1 MSAVPV
7 AEKLYL
13 FQKMLACTGGPR
25 LEWYDGMFRQI
36 SDKDENSNTV
46 NALLSLCRRGV
57 NLEAFLAEKPEPFL
71 FTGRISL
78 LWILCPVLSENT
90 SIRICSI
97 GPILSESLSAFS
109 LDTALANAGASL
121 TLRGQ
126 ASVLLRSLPVLPYDR
141 IWAYAAMLF
150 YLVSG
155 NSLEINELRLLHGGS
170 LPSGIR
176 KTFLLDDRQAY
187 EAEQETLRRV
197 REGDASLCSST
208 DLFALGEAVLRT
220 KLPGDQLRQMKND
233 TIARLTLLSRA
244 AVTGGISLETSNSLW
259 SKYAQS
265 VEVARSGGELIGL
278 LQIMQEDF
286 TRRVHVVKSLKM
298 SREIESAC
306 NYIEQHLEDPLSIK
320 TLAALNGYA
329 EYYFSRKF
337 RREAGMSPAEYIRTK
352 RLQKAAILLLT
363 TEQSVK
369 EIGASLQFCSHS
381 FFSDC
386 FQRKYGVTP
395 SQYRRAAMP

>member
-13 FQKMLACTGGPR
+13 FQKMLACAGGPR

-126 ASVLLRSLPVLPYDR
+126 ASVLLRSLP
-141 IWAYAAMLF
+141 
-150 YLVSG
+150 
-155 NSLEINELRLLHGGS
+155 E
-170 LPSGIR
+170 
-176 KTFLLDDRQAY
+176 
-187 EAEQETLRRV
+187 
-197 REGDASLCSST
+197 
-208 DLFALGEAVLRT
+208 
-220 KLPGDQLRQMKND
+220 
-233 TIARLTLLSRA
+233 
-244 AVTGGISLETSNSLW
+244 
-259 SKYAQS
+259 
-265 VEVARSGGELIGL
+265 
-278 LQIMQEDF
+278 
-286 TRRVHVVKSLKM
+286 
-298 SREIESAC
+298 
-306 NYIEQHLEDPLSIK
+306 
-320 TLAALNGYA
+320 
-329 EYYFSRKF
+329 
-337 RREAGMSPAEYIRTK
+337 
-352 RLQKAAILLLT
+352 
-363 TEQSVK
+363 
-369 EIGASLQFCSHS
+369 
-381 FFSDC
+381 
-386 FQRKYGVTP
+386 P
-395 SQYRRAAMP
+395 SQKLTQELQLF

>member
-13 FQKMLACTGGPR
+13 FQKMLACAGGPR

-286 TRRVHVVKSLKM
+286 TRRVHAARSLHL

-306 NYIEQHLEDPLSIK
+306 TYIE
-320 TLAALNGYA
+320 
-329 EYYFSRKF
+329 
-337 RREAGMSPAEYIRTK
+337 
-352 RLQKAAILLLT
+352 
-363 TEQSVK
+363 
-369 EIGASLQFCSHS
+369 
-381 FFSDC
+381 
-386 FQRKYGVTP
+386 
-395 SQYRRAAMP
+395 